1 MPDAGYTAV
10 KTLLPLITPFKIEN
24 DTEGLQ
30 YYNLAVE
37 QTTRDA
43 PGLSETQAQTA
54 QCYWIGHLM
63 AGRDGH
69 SGVTSEHLGQ
79 WSATYNTTAEGTDIY
94 YAQYRRFL
102 ADAAPQ
108 TFSGISATVRHTDE
122 ITADNYSLDGFRSW

>member
-24 DTEGLQ
+24 DTEGLK

-37 QTTRDA
+37 QTNRDA

-54 QCYWIGHLM
+54 ECYWIAHLM
-63 AGRDGH
+63 AVRDGH

-79 WSATYNTTAEGTDIY
+79 WSATYNTTAAGTDIY

-102 ADAAPQ
+102 ADTTPQ
-108 TFSGISATVRHTDE
+108 TFSGISVTVRHTDE
-122 ITADNYSLDGFRSW
+122 TTADNYSLDGFRSW